1 MLGYSMPS
9 KRCITG
15 SHQVSTRNTD
25 RHALAR
31 SYHHMHEKFLKV
43 FLPVAP
49 DGVLSYWK
57 KNLPENLAMENYDKQ
72 MPSGFTHFYCQRV
85 VL

>member
-1 MLGYSMPS
+1 
-9 KRCITG
+9 
-15 SHQVSTRNTD
+15 
-25 RHALAR
+25 
-31 SYHHMHEKFLKV
+31 MHEKFLKV